1 MCSRLPLRYF
11 RPTPCRRWN
20 RQEPDEVK
28 IEYCRSADG
37 LTWTQNVT
45 NALTSAYLSC
55 FAHASGPMTGH
66 VISHPP
72 ILTFV
77 ALVVQ
82 DLMMYICRWGT
93 GTECDNSCLG
103 TIAPQTYKN
112 TQITLAGS
120 NFNFRDT
127 LVTTGGTTYTDQA
140 SSSSGSLWSIA
151 TITVPAMV

>member
-1 MCSRLPLRYF
+1 
-11 RPTPCRRWN
+11 
-20 RQEPDEVK
+20 
-28 IEYCRSADG
+28 
-37 LTWTQNVT
+37 
-45 NALTSAYLSC
+45 
-55 FAHASGPMTGH
+55 MTGH